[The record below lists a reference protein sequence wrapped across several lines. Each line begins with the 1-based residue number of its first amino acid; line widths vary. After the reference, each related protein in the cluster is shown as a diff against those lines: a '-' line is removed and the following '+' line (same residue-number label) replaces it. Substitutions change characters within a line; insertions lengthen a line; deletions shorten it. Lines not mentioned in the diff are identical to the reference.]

1 MYYCWRGN
9 LFYWNPSC
17 YGSCNVSRVNTSSI
31 NFNNCRRRV
40 EVATRGFARYAV
52 QIHAEMVS
60 PWNTETCILRY
71 IQPIYSNL
79 QGIFGEMTLVA
90 ASTGRVSSWL
100 FTEYA
105 EFPYLCLLMLGM
117 LLENLLICVCL
128 GTATGWRLNGV
139 LCRLRRSSSISW
151 RRVVVHA
158 PLKNLF
164 YLTRSENLLVE

>member
-1 MYYCWRGN
+1 VLRQQSEHQ
-9 LFYWNPSC
+9 LHQLQQLPAD
-17 YGSCNVSRVNTSSI
+17 
-31 NFNNCRRRV
+31 RRV
-40 EVATRGFARYAV
+40 EVAATKGFARYAV

-79 QGIFGEMTLVA
+79 RGIFGEMTLVA

-128 GTATGWRLNGV
+128 GTAT
-139 LCRLRRSSSISW
+139 C
-151 RRVVVHA
+151 
-158 PLKNLF
+158 
-164 YLTRSENLLVE
+164 